1 MAKVDRVLDQVEE
14 VVMVSVDQVRMG
26 NSWVEDLKY
35 HSFIVTNLLLNTETL
50 TQLLTL
56 TACHLI

>member
-1 MAKVDRVLDQVEE
+1 MANVDRVLDQLEE

-26 NSWVEDLKY
+26 NSWLEGLKY
-35 HSFIVTNLLLNTETL
+35 HSFIVTNLLLNAETL